1 MERKPLEDISRGH
14 KRVRTPS
21 PDLDP
26 DEMNEE
32 EEEQFG
38 NYMEEYKRVFNLNR
52 LGDERAEKRI
62 YNRAKKAGINVN
74 NTGDFLDWLE
84 EQIEDRLGVNN
95 VNTENNPPEQEGEGM
110 FHKEIRE
117 LQKKLQGEGII
128 DTIKDVG
135 NKVIDKGKDLYNKA
149 KHIISTATKLNNTS
163 RKTLEKFGNQKI
175 KNIIATRE
183 VVQKA
188 VTTLINLISG
198 GHLDKEKN
206 KMGYDDFFHIR
217 LYCEMEN
224 GTYILLEKNE
234 VVFIYPKGEIKGE
247 KLPINYKENSITLNE
262 LVNKTIK
269 YMGDKDFY
277 TYDAFTNN
285 CASFVIAI
293 LKANELWSE
302 KDKAFLL
309 QDVKH
314 LKDKLPKTKQVAS
327 YITQLGAIV
336 SRARGKGNKKFSGG
350 MENNPYALTA
360 LIPHNTDNNDEEEE
374 EENYDDEPTET
385 GSLLDAIDDYTAI
398 HNLEDTD
405 EGFEEVRKELG
416 LTQQQYNMIP
426 ENILAEKINNLLHIY
441 FERHNLRPELDNE
454 FQRRGIPTEIREL
467 IRRFYQ
473 RSLQGQGIYNFGGIN
488 QELEIQTNQQ
498 GLPFTTG
505 EEIELGTYNIRFRQ
519 LDVLALQPEKILLN
533 IVGIFGENKQNQII
547 TNYNSKH
554 KKILVIQSASIE
566 PAGQKIGSIFF
577 NLLMKFFNNYIDK
590 ISNIEKIQLLY
601 EGTAPQSLGFYI
613 KNFAKYGFYLNGD
626 KRNYTKEQIEKIH
639 NQLPEKIIYFTRPQ

>member
-1 MERKPLEDISRGH
+1 MEREPLEESRGH

-21 PDLDP
+21 PELEP

-62 YNRAKKAGINVN
+62 YNRAIRAGININ

-84 EQIEDRLGVNN
+84 EQIEDRLGINN
-95 VNTENNPPEQEGEGM
+95 VNTENNPPDRLGVNNPPEQEGEGM
-110 FHKEIRE
+110 FHKQIKE
-117 LQKKLQGEGII
+117 LERKLKKGEGII
-128 DTIKDVG
+128 DF
-135 NKVIDKGKDLYNKA
+135 GKDLYDKA

-247 KLPINYKENSITLNE
+247 KLPINYKENSITLND
-262 LVNKTIK
+262 LVNKTMK
-269 YMGDKDFY
+269 YMGEKDFY
-277 TYDAFTNN
+277 SYDAFTNN

-293 LKANELWSE
+293 LKANGLWSE
-302 KDKAFLL
+302 KDKTFLL

-314 LKDKLPKTKQVAS
+314 LKDKLPKTKQIAS

-336 SRARGKGNKKFSGG
+336 SRARGKG
-350 MENNPYALTA
+350 
-360 LIPHNTDNNDEEEE
+360 
-374 EENYDDEPTET
+374 
-385 GSLLDAIDDYTAI
+385 
-398 HNLEDTD
+398 
-405 EGFEEVRKELG
+405 
-416 LTQQQYNMIP
+416 
-426 ENILAEKINNLLHIY
+426 
-441 FERHNLRPELDNE
+441 
-454 FQRRGIPTEIREL
+454 
-467 IRRFYQ
+467 
-473 RSLQGQGIYNFGGIN
+473 IYNFGGTN
-488 QELEIQTNQQ
+488 QELQIETNKQ

-505 EEIELGTYNIRFRQ
+505 QEIELGTYDIRYRQ
-519 LDVLALQPEKILLN
+519 LAVSARQPKKILLN
-533 IVGIFGENKQNQII
+533 IVGIFGEDKQNQIF
-547 TNYNSKH
+547 TEYNEN
-554 KKILVIQSASIE
+554 ILVIQSASIE
-566 PAGQKIGSIFF
+566 PSGQNIGSIFF

-590 ISNIEKIQLLY
+590 ISNIEKIQVDY
-601 EGTAPQSLGFYI
+601 EGAGPQSLGFYI
-613 KNFAKYGFYLNGD
+613 NTFAKYGFYLNGIKQKYKD
-626 KRNYTKEQIEKIH
+626 KDDFKNKMKDLHNKLAGKMLFFTK
-639 NQLPEKIIYFTRPQ
+639 PT